1 MGGAAPFVI
10 RVCVVGQQLWAKRLE
25 ETLSRYAPGRV
36 LVQTLSPKNLLSPET
51 WRADILMRIGF
62 RPGARTPLGV
72 GFDAFWSLLRNVAP
86 RAAAVHYW
94 IGSDVWRT
102 MQDCGTGRLRRGP
115 FLAALRD
122 HHLADAPW
130 LAEELATI
138 GITARVLAIPS
149 PNLRAQSLPPLPES
163 FRVLTYIPDY
173 RFRFYGG
180 EALYEAARCLPHI
193 PFEVVGGWGRWAKPP
208 LSNLRFHGW
217 ASEME
222 PFYRNCPVLVRMVEH
237 DSIGVTVKE
246 ALSFGRHVIYSYPV
260 PHTEQ
265 VSFADGRQLTKLI
278 SDLELHH
285 RNGLLK
291 PNVNGWQY
299 ALQEFD
305 EARDARALASI
316 LLEIAGERNAGEEHH
331 VCR

>member
-1 MGGAAPFVI
+1 VI

-25 ETLSRYAPGRV
+25 DTLRRYTPGPVQV
-36 LVQTLSPKNLLSPET
+36 LTLAAKNLLSPEF
-51 WRADILMRIGF
+51 RHADILMRIGF

-72 GFDAFWSLLRNVAP
+72 GFDAFWSALRTAAP
-86 RAAAVHYW
+86 RAAALHYW

-102 MQDCGTGRLRRGP
+102 VQDCGAGRLRRGP
-115 FLAALRD
+115 FSAALRD

-138 GITARVLAIPS
+138 GIAARVLAIPA
-149 PNLRAQSLPPLPES
+149 PNLRAQSLPPLPET

-180 EALYEAARCLPHI
+180 EALYEAAHCLPHI

-217 ASEME
+217 VSEME
-222 PFYRNCPVLVRMVEH
+222 PFYRNCPLLVRMVEH

-246 ALSFGRHVIYSYPV
+246 ALSFGRHVIYSYPL

-265 VSFADGRQLTKLI
+265 VSFADDRQLTKSIL
-278 SDLELHH
+278 DLELRH
-285 RNGLLK
+285 RKGLLK
-291 PNVNGWQY
+291 PNVNGWEY
-299 ALQEFD
+299 ALREFD
-305 EARDARALASI
+305 ESRDARALTSI
-316 LLEIAGERNAGEEHH
+316 LLEIADQRKPREERN